1 MTPRRILAVLA
12 ILLTVAAIAGVGPA
26 VCLPV
31 AVLLVAVAEC
41 L

>member
-1 MTPRRILAVLA
+1 MTPQRILAVLA
-12 ILLTVAAIAGVGPA
+12 ILLTVAAIASIGPS

-31 AVLLVAVAEC
+31 AVLLVAVAEA

>member
-1 MTPRRILAVLA
+1 MTPQRILALLA
-12 ILLTVAAIAGVGPA
+12 ILLTVASLAGIGPS